1 MITLLYK
8 YLFAIALLG
17 FSNNNLQEKHPI
29 FVSVTTIDHNAANK
43 TLEISCKIFTDDF
56 EKCLRKNY
64 NKKVDLLDPALNET
78 MKPLVNNYIQRHL
91 SISADGKLTS
101 LKFLGFEQQEEGIIS
116 YFEVAN
122 IATVKKIEVT
132 DSILYEAKP
141 EQIEIIHVT
150 VAGKRQ
156 SNRLNN
162 PETKTSFLF

>member
-1 MITLLYK
+1 MVSFVYK
-8 YLFAIALLG
+8 YLFVFALLG
-17 FSNNNLQEKHPI
+17 IATNKSSDKHPI

-56 EKCLRKNY
+56 ETILRKTY
-64 NKKVDLLDPALNET
+64 HKKVDLLNPAFAET
-78 MKPLVNNYIQRHL
+78 MKPLVNDYIQKHL
-91 SISADGKLTS
+91 AISADGKLVT

-122 IATVKKIEVT
+122 IAMVNKIGVT

-150 VAGKRQ
+150 VGGKRQ

-162 PETKTSFLF
+162 PDTKLSFLF